1 MHIDVRGIGSFYSYK
16 CIFHIVFCKHH
27 MDCLCFVIS

>member
-16 CIFHIVFCKHH
+16 CVFYIVFCKHH
-27 MDCLCFVIS
+27 IDCLCFVIS